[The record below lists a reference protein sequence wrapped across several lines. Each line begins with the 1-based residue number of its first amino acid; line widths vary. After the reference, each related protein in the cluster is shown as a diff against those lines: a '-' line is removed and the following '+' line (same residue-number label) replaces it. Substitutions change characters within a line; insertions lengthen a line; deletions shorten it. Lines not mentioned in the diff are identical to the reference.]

1 MFAVIENKNEFINK
15 LNNGEID
22 QSWIVFI
29 KDTHEIWAQNTYF
42 GVNNHK
48 VVSSEEYS
56 QLSIDGLI
64 DDNTFY
70 YISE

>member
-29 KDTHEIWAQNTYF
+29 KDTHEI
-42 GVNNHK
+42 
-48 VVSSEEYS
+48 
-56 QLSIDGLI
+56 
-64 DDNTFY
+64 
-70 YISE
+70 